1 MTQLLLKLFIKQT
14 DPQDPAYR
22 SACGKLAGLVGIIC
36 NILLFLGKL
45 LAGLLSELAVTSG
58 AAQHADLITTGDI
71 MPFIPGLALTNAIR
85 DMFQGDTVTG
95 LTRLSE
101 AILMSIIVVLGA
113 LIGAMLH

>member
-1 MTQLLLKLFIKQT
+1 MRHLKVGRIFTVFFLMLF
-14 DPQDPAYR
+14 
-22 SACGKLAGLVGIIC
+22 
-36 NILLFLGKL
+36 
-45 LAGLLSELAVTSG
+45 AGLLSELSVSSG
-58 AAQHADLITTGDI
+58 AAHHADLITIGNI